1 MDARH
6 PVLQPWTR
14 SAEVQR
20 GGVGGGG
27 GNVMRIGTQQL
38 RQVYK

>member
-1 MDARH
+1 MDALH
-6 PVLQPWTR
+6 PVLQPWTG

-20 GGVGGGG
+20 GGVGGA

-38 RQVYK
+38 RQVCK